1 MILLLSD
8 VLNLKADST
17 APAEGMILESHLDR
31 TKGPVAS
38 VLIQNGTLRTGDNV
52 VFGNHLGKIRGMMNS
67 VSENIREAGPS
78 SPVIIWGLTTVPS
91 IGEKL
96 VSFKD
101 EKEAKSFIASGIN
114 ITSEAFNS
122 PLFADSLYVSG
133 SETKKKLNL
142 IIKTDSQGSA
152 EAINSVLAKADSFDV
167 QVRILYSC
175 AGEVTETDIE
185 FASTSNANILAFNTT
200 SASGAKK
207 LAKSSSIN
215 VREFDVVYDL
225 FDYVQIL
232 IDDIVGPQYDEKL
245 LGKALVKTV
254 FPLAKSFVAGSTIL
268 EGKIRSNSVVQ
279 VTRDN
284 ETIYKGSITS
294 LKRLKENVE
303 EVLSG
308 LECGIFIEAFDNW
321 RANDTI
327 LVFEM
332 IPKKKNTL

>member
-1 MILLLSD
+1 ML
-8 VLNLKADST
+8 
-17 APAEGMILESHLDR
+17 
-31 TKGPVAS
+31 TK
-38 VLIQNGTLRTGDNV
+38 L
-52 VFGNHLGKIRGMMNS
+52 
-67 VSENIREAGPS
+67 
-78 SPVIIWGLTTVPS
+78 
-91 IGEKL
+91 
-96 VSFKD
+96 
-101 EKEAKSFIASGIN
+101 
-114 ITSEAFNS
+114 
-122 PLFADSLYVSG
+122 
-133 SETKKKLNL
+133 
-142 IIKTDSQGSA
+142 
-152 EAINSVLAKADSFDV
+152 DSFDV

-232 IDDIVGPQYDEKL
+232 IDEIVGPQYDEKL

-332 IPKKKNTL
+332 IPKKKKYTLKFRIRF